1 MSTRSEAQARIRL
14 LISGRVQGVFFRAAT
29 ADQARALELRGYARN
44 LADGRVEIVAEGPRP
59 QLEILAAWAH
69 RGPTHARVTDVRE
82 EWTDFRGEFSDFSV
96 R

>member
-1 MSTRSEAQARIRL
+1 MPSEAPARVRL

-29 ADQARALELRGYARN
+29 AGQARTLGLRGYARN
-44 LADGRVEIVAEGPRP
+44 LTDGRVEIVAEGLRS

-69 RGPTHARVTDVRE
+69 RGPTHARVIDVLE